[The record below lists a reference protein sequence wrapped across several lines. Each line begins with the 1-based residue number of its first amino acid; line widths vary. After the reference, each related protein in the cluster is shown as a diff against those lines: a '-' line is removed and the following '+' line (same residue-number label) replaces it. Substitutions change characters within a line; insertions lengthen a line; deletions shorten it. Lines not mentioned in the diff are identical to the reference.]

1 MNACIHSL
9 LDRITNRVRNEC
21 ARNYTLQI
29 RITFC
34 VCESV
39 CVHTKDQWYENAASF
54 KENTTQRLVTS
65 KNNPVRCSFV
75 FSAGHHQP
83 YLAAI

>member
-1 MNACIHSL
+1 M
-9 LDRITNRVRNEC
+9 
-21 ARNYTLQI
+21 YTLTS
-29 RITFC
+29 RSYHKPSALC
-34 VCESV
+34 VCAKLHIANTYDFLCVCVRV